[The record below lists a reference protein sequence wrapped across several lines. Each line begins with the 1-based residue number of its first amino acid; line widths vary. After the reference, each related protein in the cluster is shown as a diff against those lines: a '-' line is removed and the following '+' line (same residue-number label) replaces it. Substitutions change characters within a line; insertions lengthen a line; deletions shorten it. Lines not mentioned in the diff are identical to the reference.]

1 MLLPAYPH
9 PRQQHGLLI
18 LLVPAACDGDWME
31 FGVYTG
37 GSVNKTA
44 NWRRRHCPQSCP
56 PVYGF
61 DTFTGGAMAL
71 HANLMREL
79 VTARQ
84 IAVRAQCLA
93 ASSKHAHLHADAH
106 LNPPEHLWWPK
117 RSTCPAGTASEP
129 LHVDRPTVF
138 VTWPPHVQAWQRTG
152 TLTTRPSSPRAASP
166 RAATSPPWRTTS
178 SWSRACTP
186 TPCPPSCSS
195 RRLGPRASDSVGRTT
210 LPP

>member
-1 MLLPAYPH
+1 MQAYAYTHLRVLYDASMRNATCELSLTVAVVEVTQQEVSKVLLPAYSH

-71 HANLMREL
+71 HANLMREF

-93 ASSKHAHLHADAH
+93 ASSKHAH
-106 LNPPEHLWWPK
+106 
-117 RSTCPAGTASEP
+117 
-129 LHVDRPTVF
+129 
-138 VTWPPHVQAWQRTG
+138 
-152 TLTTRPSSPRAASP
+152 
-166 RAATSPPWRTTS
+166 
-178 SWSRACTP
+178 
-186 TPCPPSCSS
+186 
-195 RRLGPRASDSVGRTT
+195 
-210 LPP
+210 